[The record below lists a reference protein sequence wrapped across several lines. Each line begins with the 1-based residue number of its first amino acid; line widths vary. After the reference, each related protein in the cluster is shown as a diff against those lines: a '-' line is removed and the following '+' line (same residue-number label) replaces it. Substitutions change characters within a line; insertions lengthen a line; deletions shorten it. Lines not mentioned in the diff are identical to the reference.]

1 MATAAANGVR
11 FKKPRRAYG
20 TGSLWLR
27 KTKTNPEGDYW
38 VRFYDLNGRQRAAN
52 SNETDPNRAW
62 KFLAKMIGK
71 AEAQTLPS
79 ARSQR
84 TTVEDLWKAYSTSYK
99 AELLAKVPTDVPA
112 PVREWREQV
121 ADRNFSYVEQRWNAH
136 LKDVFSGKRAAIVT
150 TDDLK
155 EYILTR
161 KRQRAGNA
169 IINRELALLRR
180 MFNLGYKSTPPK
192 IDRLPVFPER
202 LPENVRQGFA
212 TDEQYE
218 ALQSNAKNLG

>member
-1 MATAAANGVR
+1 MATAAANVVR

-27 KTKTNPEGDYW
+27 KTKTNPKGDYW

-84 TTVEDLWKAYSTSYK
+84 TTVEDLWKAY
-99 AELLAKVPTDVPA
+99 
-112 PVREWREQV
+112 
-121 ADRNFSYVEQRWNAH
+121 
-136 LKDVFSGKRAAIVT
+136 
-150 TDDLK
+150 
-155 EYILTR
+155 
-161 KRQRAGNA
+161 
-169 IINRELALLRR
+169 
-180 MFNLGYKSTPPK
+180 
-192 IDRLPVFPER
+192 
-202 LPENVRQGFA
+202 
-212 TDEQYE
+212 
-218 ALQSNAKNLG
+218 